1 MNVYLYDEITKEYIS
16 TEEAL
21 LDPLETEMAGKPV
34 YLLPANATF
43 VEPPVD
49 KEGFKRKW
57 NGIAWEYEEIP
68 KPPEP
73 TLDELKVT
81 KINAA
86 GAEFA
91 KRRDAVRFVD
101 LPSGKNY
108 GFDCAPEDITN
119 FMAAYTPLMIDK
131 SGSTGYKVWLNQTD
145 KGLVVIDYADMNF
158 TYNTVR
164 NSQLEAYNWYETI
177 KAQIKAVKSKE
188 ELDKIT
194 LL

>member
-1 MNVYLYDEITKEYIS
+1 
-16 TEEAL
+16 
-21 LDPLETEMAGKPV
+21 
-34 YLLPANATF
+34 
-43 VEPPVD
+43 
-49 KEGFKRKW
+49 
-57 NGIAWEYEEIP
+57 
-68 KPPEP
+68 
-73 TLDELKVT
+73 
-81 KINAA
+81 
-86 GAEFA
+86 
-91 KRRDAVRFVD
+91 
-101 LPSGKNY
+101 
-108 GFDCAPEDITN
+108 
-119 FMAAYTPLMIDK
+119 MIDK